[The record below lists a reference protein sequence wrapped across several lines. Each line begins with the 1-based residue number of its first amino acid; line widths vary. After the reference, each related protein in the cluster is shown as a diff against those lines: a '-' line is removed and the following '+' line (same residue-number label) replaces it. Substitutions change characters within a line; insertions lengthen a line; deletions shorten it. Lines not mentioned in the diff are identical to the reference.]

1 MGFSRQ
7 EYWSG
12 LQFLSPGKVNIRW
25 AKWSVKQRLTDLV
38 MLSNELCYICPRSP
52 FHDEDHWV
60 INSEISGRQTGWV
73 FQPVRVSHYGREH
86 TEDVP
91 LMLWAWGFWDGG
103 KSYSDGCTSP
113 PSCSQSSKNGKVWVF
128 PPTQKK
134 ISSFPSSQNSPQ
146 KAGFLWGLKAN
157 VLQWGLILLFPQHSA
172 YMVPGNTECR
182 MCLEFDTTKN
192 NSLF

>member
-1 MGFSRQ
+1 MNCVTYALDPHSMMKTTGSSTQRSVGDRQVGYSNLWGFPTMEGSTWKM
-7 EYWSG
+7 Y
-12 LQFLSPGKVNIRW
+12 LK
-25 AKWSVKQRLTDLV
+25 
-38 MLSNELCYICPRSP
+38 
-52 FHDEDHWV
+52 
-60 INSEISGRQTGWV
+60 
-73 FQPVRVSHYGREH
+73 
-86 TEDVP
+86 
-91 LMLWAWGFWDGG
+91 LWAWGFWDGG

-113 PSCSQSSKNGKVWVF
+113 PSCSQSSKNGKVWVS

-157 VLQWGLILLFPQHSA
+157 VLRWGLILLFPQHSA
-172 YMVPGNTECR
+172 YMFPGNTECR